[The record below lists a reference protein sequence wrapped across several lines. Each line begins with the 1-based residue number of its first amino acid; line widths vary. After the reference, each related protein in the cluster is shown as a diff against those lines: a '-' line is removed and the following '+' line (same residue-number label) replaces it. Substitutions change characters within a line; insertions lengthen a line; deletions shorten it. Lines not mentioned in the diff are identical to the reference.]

1 MKTFPLPLLG
11 ALALMPLLTSCGHLF
26 VKRVVFEKHPIAVK
40 VSSEVADDEESLDHI
55 LRFRNVGREVLSFD
69 YTVSDEVGVPHVD
82 QFGPNS
88 GLVKNL
94 YPGAEVEMPNPNN
107 LKAVHVTLG
116 TVTYGKKDE
125 NILRNMYDPKKAFE
139 EATAVS
145 EDPLLG
151 DPGLGLLE
159 PDL

>member
-1 MKTFPLPLLG
+1 MRSLLLCG
-11 ALALMPLLTSCGHLF
+11 ITSLCLTSCGHF
-26 VKRVVFEKHPIAVK
+26 YVKRVVFEKHPVAVK
-40 VSSEVADDEESLDHI
+40 VSSEVSDDEESLDHI

-94 YPGAEVEMPNPNN
+94 YPGAEIEMPNPSN
-107 LKAVHVTLG
+107 LKALHVTLG

-125 NILRNMYDPKKAFE
+125 NILRNIYDPKKAYE
-139 EATAVS
+139 QATEPS
-145 EDPLLG
+145 GDLLLG
-151 DPGLGLLE
+151 DAELLP